1 MMTTNFGRDFTRE
14 TACRIYHPAD
24 SIVNQSGL
32 IFAVIDVPDL
42 LGWPPSN
49 CWRR

>member
-1 MMTTNFGRDFTRE
+1 MMTTYFGRGYTRE

-42 LGWPPSN
+42 LS
-49 CWRR
+49 